1 MLFYI
6 EEVGG
11 ETENARGSKR
21 ARKRESKEKVS
32 NRFKYYA
39 FHMEIRKETT

>member
-21 ARKRESKEKVS
+21 AWQRKPKEKVT
-32 NRFKYYA
+32 NRFD
-39 FHMEIRKETT
+39 MEIDKLTK